1 MFNLFQLTRN
11 TFRECIR
18 EPIFFILLITALTL
32 IGHFPSVTLFV
43 FSEQM
48 KLVVDSS
55 MATSLVFGLFAA
67 VLCASHTVSRE
78 MRNGTVLL
86 LLSKPVYRWTFIV
99 AKIFGIISA
108 VTLFVFICN
117 VATIISVYIAKD
129 QFQLDMTAYY
139 IFFSILIIASTIGCL
154 SNFLYGKS
162 FSSTAIWMIAVLLPL
177 YCLYLFSFQVRP
189 DEIILNDLLVALSLL
204 FFSVAT
210 MATITVVFSTR
221 LEMVANLTVCCVIF
235 FLGLVSNYLFQRPDD
250 MGNSALLDFICGF
263 FYALL
268 PNWQFFWMADALAT
282 RQPIPVSYLLWA
294 GLYVILYISFCS
306 MWAVGVFQSREIAK
320 DSR

>member
-18 EPIFFILLITALTL
+18 EPIFFILLITALAL
-32 IGHFPSVTLFV
+32 IGHFPLAALFV

-48 KLVVDSS
+48 KLVVDSA

-86 LLSKPVYRWTFIV
+86 LLSKPVYRWSFIV
-99 AKIFGIISA
+99 AKIFGVICA
-108 VTLFVFICN
+108 VTLFIFICN

-129 QFQLDMTAYY
+129 QFRLDMTAYY
-139 IFFSILIIASTIGCL
+139 IFFSILIISSTIGCL
-154 SNFLYGKS
+154 SNFLYSKS
-162 FSSTAIWMIAVLLPL
+162 FSSTAIWMLAVMLPL
-177 YCLYLFSFQVRP
+177 YCLCLTIFQP
-189 DEIILNDLLVALSLL
+189 HPEEIILSDLFVALSLL

-235 FLGLVSNYLFQRPDD
+235 FLGLVSNYLFQTPD
-250 MGNSALLDFICGF
+250 GTGSALLDFICGF

-282 RQPIPVSYLLWA
+282 RQAIPVSYLLWA